1 MRRPNPDHAAPARR
15 RIVFV
20 AANPSIDR
28 LIEVDSIALG
38 AINRPDVVIAVPGGK
53 GLNAAR
59 TAFALGGRVTA
70 LAIVAGRAGEWIA
83 ARLDA
88 LGIDSGLV
96 FDEGGVETRTCVSA
110 LDRSTGRLTEFY
122 EPGPTIR
129 PATWVAFEGALVRQ
143 LEAGDVAAVVCSG
156 SLPPGAPHDGYARI
170 VRIARLAPGG
180 SVDVIVDSHGAALA
194 AALTEHPAVVKLNAA
209 EALEAVGDPAAT
221 DATPGAADA
230 LRAAQVLC
238 QRGTRRVIVTLGEDG
253 AIACEGPSTWRLR
266 SPDRRGAY
274 PVGSGDA
281 FLAGL
286 TVALVDGRSFVEAAQ
301 RGMAAG
307 IANAFLAG
315 AGTLDPALAVALVG
329 EVEVS
334 SI

>member
-1 MRRPNPDHAAPARR
+1 MTTPGPDVAPKRG

-38 AINRPDVVIAVPGGK
+38 AINRPDVVVAVPGGK

-59 TAFALGGRVTA
+59 TAFVLGGRVTA
-70 LAIVAGRAGEWIA
+70 LAIVAGHAGEWIA

-88 LGIDSGLV
+88 LGIDSDLV
-96 FDEGGVETRTCVSA
+96 FDEGGAETRTCVSA

-122 EPGPTIR
+122 EPGPAIR
-129 PATWVAFEGALVRQ
+129 PATWAAFEDALMRQ
-143 LEAGDVAAVVCSG
+143 LETGDVAAIVCSG
-156 SLPPGAPHDGYARI
+156 SLPPGAPTDGYARM
-170 VRIARLAPGG
+170 VSIARLAPGG
-180 SVDVIVDSHGAALA
+180 SVDVIIDSHGAALA

-209 EALEAVGDPAAT
+209 EALEAIGDAAAT
-221 DATPGAADA
+221 DATPGLADA
-230 LRAAQVLC
+230 LRAAQGLR
-238 QRGTRRVIVTLGEDG
+238 QRGTSRVIVTLGEDG
-253 AIACEGPSTWRLR
+253 AIACDGPSTWRLR
-266 SPDRRGAY
+266 SPARRGAY

-281 FLAGL
+281 FVAALA
-286 TVALVDGRSFVEAAQ
+286 VALVAGRSFVEAAEH
-301 RGMAAG
+301 GMAAG
-307 IANAFLAG
+307 VANALLAG
-315 AGTLDPALAVALVG
+315 AGTLDPALAATLVD